1 MISYFVD
8 KILICKDTSIL
19 SERNKGIIKKHIPNF
34 DFNKYRSREELSGIL
49 RGCMNREY
57 KSAIK
62 ERGLAPG
69 VKSTF
74 HLSLNMELCN
84 NQKLPCLP

>member
-1 MISYFVD
+1 M
-8 KILICKDTSIL
+8 L
-19 SERNKGIIKKHIPNF
+19 SGRNKRIIKKHIPNF
-34 DFNKYRSREELSGIL
+34 DFSKYRSIKELDSIL
-49 RGCMNREY
+49 RGCVKREY
-57 KSAIK
+57 KSTIK

-74 HLSLNMELCN
+74 HLSLNIELCN